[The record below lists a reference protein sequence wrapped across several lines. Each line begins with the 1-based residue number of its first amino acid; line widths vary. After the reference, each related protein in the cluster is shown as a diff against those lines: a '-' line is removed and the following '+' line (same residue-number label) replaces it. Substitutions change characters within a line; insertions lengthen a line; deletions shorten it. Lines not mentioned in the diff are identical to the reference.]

1 MTGADAPRKLGT
13 HNERSPGKCGEDGRL
28 KEAKPSPK
36 VNHLPLVLRP
46 GRARKLFECSFGRKS
61 KKEASGKC
69 SMKQPPNKCPQ
80 SSAEEPNS
88 GERRVDFTFAF
99 IGNSLPSSWAS
110 CPLTAAMFGLPKTS
124 QSPS

>member
-61 KKEASGKC
+61 KKEAFPKMFNETTS
-69 SMKQPPNKCPQ
+69 KQVSTELGRGTEQ
-80 SSAEEPNS
+80 RGEE
-88 GERRVDFTFAF
+88 GGFHLCFY
-99 IGNSLPSSWAS
+99 W
-110 CPLTAAMFGLPKTS
+110 
-124 QSPS
+124 